1 MSKCQKFV
9 TSIERVESGPKQFG
23 SDWPGVFIR
32 GDDAL
37 GFAAQIN
44 RLLKS
49 KQLDEAFIMEHADC
63 LGSLNELSELL
74 RSCAVKRQSPA

>member
-9 TSIERVESGPKQFG
+9 SSIARVETGPKQFG
-23 SDWPGVFIR
+23 GDWPGVFIR

-37 GFAAQIN
+37 CFAASIR

-49 KQLDEAFIMEHADC
+49 KELDEAFIMENADC

-74 RSCAVKRQSPA
+74 RSCAVKRQTTA